1 MCEENLFYVKDTE
14 ANQRLDIFL
23 ALKFKEK
30 NISRSQIK
38 NLIEKNN
45 VLVNGKKIK
54 AGYVIKKNDEI
65 KIKFEA
71 EKNLDVKQEKIDLD
85 IVYEDDEIII
95 INKPQNMVVHP
106 GAGNFSG
113 TLVNGLIYHFK
124 NNLSDINGMLRP
136 GIVHRIDKNTSGIL
150 VVAKNN
156 YAHNFLAEQ
165 FAEHKITREYIA
177 IVKGN
182 FYSDGIINKPIGRDL
197 QDRKKMAINLN
208 GRRAVT
214 HYYLIKNF
222 RDYSLIKLKLETGRT
237 HQIRVHM
244 ASINHSVLGD
254 EIYGEKDKKFGL
266 IGQALHAKKLGFI
279 HPKTKKYIEFNH
291 APPKYFLDLIKKLNA
306 RV

>member
-1 MCEENLFYVKDTE
+1 MFYIKDTE

-23 ALKFKEK
+23 TLKFKEK

-71 EKNLDVKQEKIDLD
+71 EKNLDVKPEKIDLD

-136 GIVHRIDKNTSGIL
+136 GIVHRIDKNTS
-150 VVAKNN
+150 
-156 YAHNFLAEQ
+156 
-165 FAEHKITREYIA
+165 
-177 IVKGN
+177 
-182 FYSDGIINKPIGRDL
+182 
-197 QDRKKMAINLN
+197 
-208 GRRAVT
+208 
-214 HYYLIKNF
+214 
-222 RDYSLIKLKLETGRT
+222 
-237 HQIRVHM
+237 
-244 ASINHSVLGD
+244 
-254 EIYGEKDKKFGL
+254 
-266 IGQALHAKKLGFI
+266 
-279 HPKTKKYIEFNH
+279 
-291 APPKYFLDLIKKLNA
+291 
-306 RV
+306 

>member
-1 MCEENLFYVKDTE
+1 MCEENLFYIKDTE

-23 ALKFKEK
+23 TLKFKEK

-71 EKNLDVKQEKIDLD
+71 EKNLDVKPEKIDLD

-136 GIVHRIDKNTSGIL
+136 GIVHRIDKNTS
-150 VVAKNN
+150 
-156 YAHNFLAEQ
+156 
-165 FAEHKITREYIA
+165 
-177 IVKGN
+177 
-182 FYSDGIINKPIGRDL
+182 
-197 QDRKKMAINLN
+197 
-208 GRRAVT
+208 
-214 HYYLIKNF
+214 
-222 RDYSLIKLKLETGRT
+222 
-237 HQIRVHM
+237 
-244 ASINHSVLGD
+244 
-254 EIYGEKDKKFGL
+254 
-266 IGQALHAKKLGFI
+266 
-279 HPKTKKYIEFNH
+279 
-291 APPKYFLDLIKKLNA
+291 
-306 RV
+306 